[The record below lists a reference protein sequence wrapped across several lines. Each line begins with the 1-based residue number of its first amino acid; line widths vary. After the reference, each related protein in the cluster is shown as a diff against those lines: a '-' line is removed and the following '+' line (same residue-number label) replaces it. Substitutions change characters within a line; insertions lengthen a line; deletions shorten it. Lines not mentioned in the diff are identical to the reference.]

1 MQNFSFAK
9 CRAFQ
14 KTKHPLG
21 QAFQKMEHPLGHTF
35 FYLKHPTWAASFR
48 WASWEK
54 KKLVPEIR
62 GPLVVKEQ
70 GVEGPH
76 ILKVPGSL
84 SITLHLKFHVSLG
97 PSLMTFWPPY
107 FVK

>member
-1 MQNFSFAK
+1 MQNFSLAK

-14 KTKHPLG
+14 KTNHPLG
-21 QAFQKMEHPLGHTF
+21 QAFQKMEHPLKHTF
-35 FYLKHPTWAASFR
+35 CFLKHPTWAASFR

-54 KKLVPEIR
+54 KKKVVPEIR

-70 GVEGPH
+70 GADRPH

-84 SITLHLKFHVSLG
+84 SITPAPKVPCFSWVPH
-97 PSLMTFWPPY
+97 
-107 FVK
+107 